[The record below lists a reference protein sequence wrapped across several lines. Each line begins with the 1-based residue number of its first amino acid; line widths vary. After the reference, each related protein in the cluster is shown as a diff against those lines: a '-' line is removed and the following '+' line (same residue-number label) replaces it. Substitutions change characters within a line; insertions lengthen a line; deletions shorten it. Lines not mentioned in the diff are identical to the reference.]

1 MTASS
6 STTATSTT
14 STGTTI
20 TRGAG
25 TALLVYGIGTTVC
38 FFGAGGPGGD
48 FEPATISAYTAPS
61 HYPLAVALWYLGAL
75 AALALIPFARELR
88 RLGGWLGDTL
98 WTLGTAAATTSVVGA
113 FIGGGLVTALWEGG
127 TSVQRGLPQPVVYT
141 LSEVANLMALCG
153 PAFFVGV
160 AAVLLGVRA
169 PMPTWLRVFSVVA
182 GVCGVLLPFYFTI
195 PVYLLWVLVVGIR
208 AVVAGARAGHPAQ
221 AQLHESLV

>member
-1 MTASS
+1 MT
-6 STTATSTT
+6 TNT
-14 STGTTI
+14 TTI

-25 TALLVYGIGTTVC
+25 TALLVYGIGTTVGY
-38 FFGAGGPGGD
+38 FGAGGPGGD
-48 FEPATISAYTAPS
+48 FERATIAGYTAPS
-61 HYPLAVALWYLGAL
+61 HYPVAVGLWYLGAF

-98 WTLGTAAATTSVVGA
+98 WMLGTAAATTSVVGA

-195 PVYLLWVLVVGIR
+195 PIYLLWVLVFGTR
-208 AVVAGARAGHPAQ
+208 AVVGGGVRGRQEAQ
-221 AQLHESLV
+221 ARLHESLV